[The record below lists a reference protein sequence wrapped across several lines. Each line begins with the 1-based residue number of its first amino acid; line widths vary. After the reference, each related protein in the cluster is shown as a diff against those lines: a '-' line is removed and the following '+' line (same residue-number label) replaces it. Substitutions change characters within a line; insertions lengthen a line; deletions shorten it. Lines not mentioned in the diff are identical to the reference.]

1 MSPPV
6 KTIPNSSEFPSQ
18 VDVVVV
24 GAGIAGVSAAY
35 ELARRGVS
43 VALLEK
49 GAAGAEQS
57 SRNWGWC
64 RQQNRDFREL
74 PLVLHSLSRF
84 AALAQ
89 ETGED
94 LGFRR
99 AGLIYATDKQSELDT
114 WDAWITKAREYGVRS
129 IMLNS
134 AQVKEKLPAASG
146 KWLGGLHS
154 PDDGH
159 AEPALAAPVIA
170 AAASRLGA
178 YVHQHC
184 AVRGLDMQAGRV
196 AGVWTE
202 RGRIACSRV
211 IVAGGAWTS
220 LFCRHHGIDLP
231 LATVTG
237 TAMHTTVGP
246 KAFAEGIYT
255 PSVCARPRPDGS
267 YTLAI
272 SSRGRLEITPQL
284 IRYASKFW
292 KPFKQRLPLL
302 KIRMGR
308 SFLRGPEALHRW
320 QDDEVSPFE
329 LVRVMDPGP
338 DQALVRQ
345 AIAALRAEFPA
356 LASLQVTRAW
366 GGLID
371 STPDIVPVISPID
384 ACPGLVIA
392 AGLSGHGFGIGPGIG
407 WLAADLATDARPV
420 VDPAPYRYSRLVDG
434 THLNRPGMM

>member
-6 KTIPNSSEFPSQ
+6 KAVPNSSRFPAQ

-24 GAGIAGVSAAY
+24 GAGIVGVSAAY

-49 GAAGAEQS
+49 GAVGAEQS

-74 PLVLHSLSRF
+74 PLVLHSLSRLDV
-84 AALAQ
+84 LAQ

-99 AGLIYATDKQSELDT
+99 TGLIYASRKQSELDT
-114 WDAWITKAREYGVRS
+114 WDAWIAKAREYGVRS
-129 IMLNS
+129 VMLDGS
-134 AQVKEKLPAASG
+134 RVGEKLPSSSG

-170 AAASRLGA
+170 AAAGRLGA
-178 YVHQHC
+178 YVHQQC

-202 RGRIACSRV
+202 HGRIACSRV

-231 LATVTG
+231 MAMVTG
-237 TAMHTTVGP
+237 TAMHTTAGP
-246 KAFAEGIYT
+246 KAFDEGVYT
-255 PSVCARPRPDGS
+255 PFMCARPRPDGT
-267 YTLAI
+267 YTLAL
-272 SSRGRLEITPQL
+272 SGRGQLDVTPQM

-292 KPFKQRLPLL
+292 KPFKSRLPSL

-308 SFLRGPEALHRW
+308 SFLRGPLALHRW
-320 QDDEVSPFE
+320 QNDQTSPFE
-329 LVRVMDPGP
+329 LIRIMDPDP
-338 DQALVRQ
+338 DPDLIQK
-345 AIAALRAEFPA
+345 AITALRAEFPM
-356 LASLQVTRAW
+356 LASLQVARAW

-371 STPDIVPVISPID
+371 STPDIVPVISTVD

-392 AGLSGHGFGIGPGIG
+392 AGFSGHGFGIGPGAG
-407 WLAADLATDARPV
+407 WLAADLATEAKPV

-434 THLNRPGMM
+434 TQLDGPGMM

>member
-6 KTIPNSSEFPSQ
+6 KAVPNSPEFPER

-24 GAGIAGVSAAY
+24 GAGIVGVSAAY

-49 GAAGAEQS
+49 GAVGAEQS

-74 PLVLHSLSRF
+74 PLVLHSLRRLDV
-84 AALAQ
+84 LAQ

-99 AGLIYATDKQSELDT
+99 AGLVYATSKQSELDT
-114 WDAWITKAREYGVRS
+114 WDAWIAKAREYGVRS
-129 IMLNS
+129 TMLSS
-134 AQVKEKLPAASG
+134 AQVGEKLPSLSG

-159 AEPALAAPVIA
+159 AEPALAAPAIA
-170 AAASRLGA
+170 AAAGRLGA
-178 YVHQHC
+178 YVHQQC
-184 AVRGLDMQAGRV
+184 AVRGLDLQAGRV

-202 RGRIACSRV
+202 RGRIACDRV

-231 LATVTG
+231 MAMVAG
-237 TAMHTTVGP
+237 TAMHTTAGP
-246 KAFAEGIYT
+246 KVFEEGIYT
-255 PSVCARPRPDGS
+255 PSLCARPRPDGT

-272 SSRGRLEITPQL
+272 SSRGRLEITPQV
-284 IRYASKFW
+284 IRYIADFW
-292 KPFKQRLPLL
+292 KPFKNRLPLL

-308 SFLRGPEALHRW
+308 SFLRGPQSLHRW
-320 QDDEVSPFE
+320 HEDETSPFE
-329 LVRVMDPGP
+329 LIRVMDPDP
-338 DQALVRQ
+338 DPGLMRE
-345 AIAALRAEFPA
+345 AIAGLRAEFPM
-356 LASLQVTRAW
+356 LASLQVARAW

-371 STPDIVPVISPID
+371 STPDTVPVISPID
-384 ACPGLVIA
+384 ACPGLVVA
-392 AGLSGHGFGIGPGIG
+392 AGFSGHGFGLGPGAG
-407 WLAADLATDARPV
+407 WLAADLATEAEPV
-420 VDPAPYRYSRLVDG
+420 VDPYPFRYSRLVDG
-434 THLNRPGMM
+434 TQLDRPGMM